1 MMMMKLKYTFTTL
14 SLWLMVF
21 VFFMLVGCSSRYTVP
36 SSPQQ
41 PYPGEIN
48 RHVRW
53 IQAEQDYVFRIL
65 TNPEGIKLLCPRGT
79 IVNYLSPQP
88 YSVGDIVET
97 RVEHIFK
104 LKWTARV
111 DQVIE
116 NRLIRLTFQD
126 GFFKGGTELWEFSP
140 QESGTRV
147 SQTIFV
153 EPKGFLKRLAW
164 VTKVRRKHDKM
175 VELFLDNFKR
185 VAETQPAIL
194 DSITIGD
201 NPN

>member
-1 MMMMKLKYTFTTL
+1 MMVKLKNTTAIL
-14 SLWLMVF
+14 SVGLTLYLI
-21 VFFMLVGCSSRYTVP
+21 FMPLGCSSRYTIQP
-36 SSPQQ
+36 SPHER
-41 PYPGEIN
+41 YPGEVN

-53 IQAEQDYVFRIL
+53 IQTEPDHIYRIL
-65 TNPEGIKLLCPRGT
+65 THPEGIKNLCPRGT
-79 IVNYLSPQP
+79 IVSYLSPQP

-97 RVEHIFK
+97 RVEHVFK

-126 GFFKGGTELWEFSP
+126 GFFKDGTELWEFSS
-140 QESGTRV
+140 QENGTRV
-147 SQTIFV
+147 SHTIIV

-175 VELFLDNFKR
+175 VEIFLDNLKK
-185 VAETQPAIL
+185 VAEVQPSVL
-194 DSITIGD
+194 DEVLENG